1 MLIPRT
7 REKIMPRICIAVPR
21 IDTDALAEKAKI

>member
-1 MLIPRT
+1 MLSPGVSENT
-7 REKIMPRICIAVPR
+7 MYRIYMAVPR